1 MPNLPASMLA
11 QPNQEKQASADDP
24 HDHSDPGLGGGGEGE
39 GGGGGEGAPAR
50 GEAADVRREDA
61 AQQPRDGGFDSGR
74 GESSDGDSP
83 QSPRLRAS
91 RVGAASSAAA
101 AAATVTAVAAKD
113 VSASA
118 PPGGTLLIPAL
129 SEPDADAHGGMPA
142 SSPSPSHFT
151 SPTPASARSP
161 RRGGHSRHKNATSA
175 SADGGGRGKPCALPN
190 SVITEAEIYP
200 EAWQQ
205 QQQQRPTQ
213 PTPADQSSGAH
224 AIVVDAYPGVAGAGF
239 GVGVGV
245 GNRGAGT
252 AEEQAPGAERL
263 DAIRTEEGRGG
274 EAGEVRVD
282 VTARNSVVSSSDVSI
297 QSTGNGSASD
307 KSRKLTLE
315 SRDVENLTPVT
326 EV

>member
-1 MPNLPASMLA
+1 MPNMPPGLLA
-11 QPNQEKQASADDP
+11 QPNQEKQASADGP
-24 HDHSDPGLGGGGEGE
+24 HDHSDPGLGGGGEG
-39 GGGGGEGAPAR
+39 APAR
-50 GEAADVRREDA
+50 GGAADVRREDA

-83 QSPRLRAS
+83 QSPRLRAN
-91 RVGAASSAAA
+91 RVGASSSA

-113 VSASA
+113 VPASA
-118 PPGGTLLIPAL
+118 PPGGTLLLPAS
-129 SEPDADAHGGMPA
+129 SEPDSDALGGIPA
-142 SSPSPSHFT
+142 SSPSPSRFT
-151 SPTPASARSP
+151 SPATASARSP
-161 RRGGHSRHKNATSA
+161 RKGGHSRQKNATSA
-175 SADGGGRGKPCALPN
+175 SERGPGDGGGRGKPCALPN

-205 QQQQRPTQ
+205 QQPSQ

-224 AIVVDAYPGVAGAGF
+224 AIVVDAYPGVAGAGVGA
-239 GVGVGV
+239 GVGVGK
-245 GNRGAGT
+245 RGAGT

-263 DAIRTEEGRGG
+263 DALRTEEGRGG

-282 VTARNSVVSSSDVSI
+282 VTARDSVVSSSDVSI
-297 QSTGNGSASD
+297 HSTGNGSASD

>member
-1 MPNLPASMLA
+1 MLEDLMPNMPPDMLG

-24 HDHSDPGLGGGGEGE
+24 HDHSDPGLGGGE
-39 GGGGGEGAPAR
+39 GGGEGAPAR
-50 GEAADVRREDA
+50 GGAADVRRDDA

-91 RVGAASSAAA
+91 RVGAASAAA
-101 AAATVTAVAAKD
+101 DAAATITALAAKG

-118 PPGGTLLIPAL
+118 PPGGTLLLPAS
-129 SEPDADAHGGMPA
+129 SEPDSDALGGMPA
-142 SSPSPSHFT
+142 SSPSPSRFT
-151 SPTPASARSP
+151 SPAPASARSP
-161 RRGGHSRHKNATSA
+161 RKGGHSRQKNATSD
-175 SADGGGRGKPCALPN
+175 SERGPVDGGGRGKPCALPN
-190 SVITEAEIYP
+190 SVITEAEIYT
-200 EAWQQ
+200 EAWQKQ
-205 QQQQRPTQ
+205 PSQ

-224 AIVVDAYPGVAGAGF
+224 AIVVDAYPGVAGAGVGA
-239 GVGVGV
+239 GVGMGK
-245 GNRGAGT
+245 RGAGT

-263 DAIRTEEGRGG
+263 DALRTEEGRGG
-274 EAGEVRVD
+274 ETGEVCVD
-282 VTARNSVVSSSDVSI
+282 VKARDSVVSSSDVSI
-297 QSTGNGSASD
+297 HSTGNGSASD